1 MHGRIAIG
9 LATLFT
15 ALLMPMVVAGRAVDD
30 PSIRGALRAQI
41 WFTMDDYI
49 VSQSGDGIMRLYDPI
64 EDRVLLMEF
73 RRIHEGIV
81 REGDF
86 FVSCADFVDQ
96 DGRKLDVDL
105 LVLQSGEN
113 LQVTQAIVHKIDE
126 IKRQNNLSETDIGY
140 DFSQFVHE
148 DLPLGGGKD
157 LNGGPSM

>member
-1 MHGRIAIG
+1 MQGRIAIG

-15 ALLMPMVVAGRAVDD
+15 ALLMLMVVAGRAADD
-30 PSIRGALRAQI
+30 PTIRGTLRPQI
-41 WFTMDDYI
+41 WSTMDDYI
-49 VSQSGDGIMRLYDPI
+49 VSQTGDGIMRLYDPI

-73 RRIHEGIV
+73 RGINDGIV

-113 LQVTQAIVHKIDE
+113 LKVTQAIVHKIQGAE
-126 IKRQNNLSETDIGY
+126 RSSNLAPNKWE
-140 DFSQFVHE
+140 F
-148 DLPLGGGKD
+148 
-157 LNGGPSM
+157 